1 MSSLEAGL
9 DPVDPAYLR
18 NLREHVHEAI
28 RQAIVAGRLEPE
40 RRLNERA
47 LAASLGVSTTPV
59 KEALRRLEGEGLV
72 RTEAR
77 RGIFVTYGAHQALEM
92 ALARSALESVMAHVA
107 ARRIGEAAIGHLGE
121 LIERMA
127 HATDYSALETLV
139 ELNEAFHAAIH
150 RASRCEYLARM
161 IASQRTYAH
170 AQRIQLL
177 GEWPERA
184 KGLAEHRAVFEA
196 IRDRDPE
203 LAEVTMRR
211 HIVRSAKAYISYV
224 FGDVDLGAGYGD

>member
-18 NLREHVHEAI
+18 NLREHVHEAL
-28 RQAIVAGRLEPE
+28 RRAIVAGRLAPDH
-40 RRLNERA
+40 RLNERA

-77 RGIFVTYGAHQALEM
+77 RGIFVTFTAAQAMQM
-92 ALARSALESVMAHVA
+92 ALARAALESVMAHIA
-107 ARRIGEAAIGHLGE
+107 AKRIDDAGIKHLGE
-121 LIERMA
+121 LIDRMK
-127 HATDYSALETLV
+127 HATDYGALEDLV
-139 ELNEAFHAAIH
+139 DLNEAFHGAIH
-150 RASRCEYLARM
+150 RASQCDYITRLMAG
-161 IASQRTYAH
+161 QRTYDH
-170 AQRIQLL
+170 AQRIALL
-177 GEWPERA
+177 SERPERA
-184 KGLAEHRAVFEA
+184 KGLCEHRAVYEA

-211 HIVRSAKAYISYV
+211 HIVRSAKAHVLSV
-224 FGDVDLGAGYGD
+224 FGNVDLGASYGD